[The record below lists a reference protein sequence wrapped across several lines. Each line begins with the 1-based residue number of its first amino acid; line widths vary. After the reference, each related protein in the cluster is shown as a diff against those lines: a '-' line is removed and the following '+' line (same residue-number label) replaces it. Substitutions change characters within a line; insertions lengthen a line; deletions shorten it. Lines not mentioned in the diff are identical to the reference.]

1 MEGSIKV
8 GRKIVMGKVT
18 IQEIAKVLIEKNHF
32 EAKDAS
38 RFVNE
43 MFSIIMEKLGQ
54 GEPVKVKGLGT
65 FKIIG
70 VEARESVSVRTGERV
85 VIDGHSKLSFTPDS
99 TMKELVNKPFSQFET
114 VVLNEGVEFDDVQ
127 ELEPTAVEEPVV
139 EEPVVEEPVVEEP
152 VVEEPV
158 VEEPVA
164 EEPVA
169 EEPVAEEPVAEEP
182 VAEEPVAEEPSSAES
197 QIESEPIADVSAV
210 ETVPVVEEPVVITPQ
225 FLHTENKATQR
236 GYDDEQE
243 EKKKPSVISKLLK
256 VLGVL
261 ALMAL
266 SAYCGYYYGNNKPLP
281 DVVPDTIYVRD
292 SVSNKDAQAVKS
304 DNSSVISAEQIDK
317 TTEEVA
323 LKQEDK
329 PAEEAVK
336 PEEKA
341 EKPAAKPESTIVK
354 KEEAVDIYAQK
365 DARVRLGA
373 YRIVGL
379 DHEVKVMAGQTFYSI
394 CRGNLG
400 PDMECYVEVYNNL
413 PSNPTIKEGQIIK
426 IPKLEL
432 KRKRKK

>member
-152 VVEEPV
+152 V
-158 VEEPVA
+158 
-164 EEPVA
+164 
-169 EEPVAEEPVAEEP
+169 
-182 VAEEPVAEEPSSAES
+182 AEEPVAEEPSSAES

-236 GYDDEQE
+236 DYDDEQE

>member
-139 EEPVVEEPVVEEP
+139 EEPVVEEPV
-152 VVEEPV
+152 
-158 VEEPVA
+158 
-164 EEPVA
+164 
-169 EEPVAEEPVAEEP
+169 AEEPVAEEP

-236 GYDDEQE
+236 DYDDEQE

>member
-158 VEEPVA
+158 V
-164 EEPVA
+164 
-169 EEPVAEEPVAEEP
+169 EEPVAEEP

>member
-158 VEEPVA
+158 VEEPVV

-236 GYDDEQE
+236 DYDDEQE

>member
-139 EEPVVEEPVVEEP
+139 
-152 VVEEPV
+152 
-158 VEEPVA
+158 
-164 EEPVA
+164 
-169 EEPVAEEPVAEEP
+169 
-182 VAEEPVAEEPSSAES
+182 EEPVAEEPSSAES